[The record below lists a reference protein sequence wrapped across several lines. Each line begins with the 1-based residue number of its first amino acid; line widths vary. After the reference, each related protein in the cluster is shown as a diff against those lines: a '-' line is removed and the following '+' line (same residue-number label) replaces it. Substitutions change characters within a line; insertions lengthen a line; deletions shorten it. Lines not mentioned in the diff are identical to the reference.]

1 MAVAVRVKSGAS
13 ESAAPAKARSSRTA
27 AREEQADV
35 TEGELRALLDAMRA
49 GRNGSAGVRLKT
61 RKRGLFAELCE
72 AFNDLTEVRENATKE
87 LVRVSNAI
95 GRDGRL
101 DERARPEGF
110 AGTWVQ
116 SIDAVNTMI
125 SDLAR
130 PTVEVARVLDA
141 VARGDLSQKI
151 ELTIEGRPIKGEFRR
166 MGTTVNTM
174 VDQLSSFAAEVTRV
188 AREVGT
194 EGKLGGQA
202 QVKGVSGVW
211 KDLTD
216 SVNSMAENLTGQ
228 VRNVAE
234 VTTAVA
240 SGVLS

>member
-1 MAVAVRVKSGAS
+1 LATRVTRAAS
-13 ESAAPAKARSSRTA
+13 ENGAPEITQAELASLLAALRSA
-27 AREEQADV
+27 
-35 TEGELRALLDAMRA
+35 
-49 GRNGSAGVRLKT
+49 RNGQSGVRLKT
-61 RKRGLFAELCE
+61 RKQGIYAELAD
-72 AFNDLTEVRENATKE
+72 AFNELADVRESATRE

-110 AGTWVQ
+110 VGTWLE
-116 SIDAVNTMI
+116 SIDAVNSMI

-194 EGKLGGQA
+194 DGKLGGQA

-216 SVNSMAENLTGQ
+216 SVNSMISDLARPTVE
-228 VRNVAE
+228 VAR
-234 VTTAVA
+234 
-240 SGVLS
+240 VLDAGAPGGPSPQI